1 MTIHQCPKCELR
13 FDWKTELDDHCWH
26 DHPEFRHEYP
36 AQPARPPVADAAD
49 IADRAAR
56 RAQSLPQAPA
66 HIDVVDGL
74 LGWLVPARPADQ
86 AEIDYSPSTPRS
98 QHSSA

>member
-36 AQPARPPVADAAD
+36 VTHRPAPVAAATPRAQPLPV
-49 IADRAAR
+49 
-56 RAQSLPQAPA
+56 APA

-74 LGWLVPARPADQ
+74 LGWLVPARPADHPGHAPGEQ
-86 AEIDYSPSTPRS
+86 ETEPSRR
-98 QHSSA
+98 

>member
-26 DHPEFRHEYP
+26 DHPEFRHDYP
-36 AQPARPPVADAAD
+36 ATRPPAPVADP
-49 IADRAAR
+49 AR
-56 RAQSLPQAPA
+56 HAQPLPPAPA

-74 LGWLVPARPADQ
+74 LGWLVPARPADH
-86 AEIDYSPSTPRS
+86 PSLSHAREPES
-98 QHSSA
+98 EHSHG